1 MSEDLA
7 SEHPV
12 SEDLAAFAARQLQ
25 APCPPAAHAFAEALV
40 RETRAR
46 AALFYG
52 SILRTGDLDGVL
64 DFYLLTDDERRTGW
78 RGWIARRLWPD
89 VSYREMEIGGRVLRA
104 KIATMPLSTFRRAAA
119 GDYLDTTIWTRF
131 VQPCALA
138 FAADPASACEVK
150 ATIGAA
156 SETAGRYAA
165 ALGPASG
172 RAVDYWQALFRHT
185 YAAEL
190 RVEKP
195 GREREITG
203 FDPDRYAQLLPL
215 AWRSAG
221 LAFQESGEVL
231 RPQLPEAER
240 RRLRQAW
247 GRRQAFGKPLN
258 AARLVKAA
266 TTFEG
271 AARYAAWKIERHTG
285 VVVPVTPWRERHPI
299 LAAPEAAWRIWRGR
313 RQP

>member
-1 MSEDLA
+1 VSADLA
-7 SEHPV
+7 GFVE
-12 SEDLAAFAARQLQ
+12 RQLQ
-25 APCPPAAHAFAEALV
+25 VPCPAPARAFAEALA
-40 RETRAR
+40 RAAGAR

-64 DFYLLTDDERRTGW
+64 DFYLLGDDERRTGW
-78 RGWIARRLWPD
+78 DGWIARRLWPD
-89 VSYREMEIGGRVLRA
+89 VAYREMAIDGRPLRA
-104 KIATMPLSTFRRAAA
+104 KIAAMPLSTFAQAAA
-119 GDYLDTTIWTRF
+119 NGYLDTTIWTRF

-138 FAADPASACEVK
+138 WAADEESASAVRAAIC
-150 ATIGAA
+150 GAA
-156 SETAGRYAA
+156 ATAASYAA

-172 RAVDYWQALFRHT
+172 RAEDYWRALFRHT

-195 GREREITG
+195 GREREIIG
-203 FDPDRYAQLLPL
+203 FDPARWNALLPL

-221 LAFQESGEVL
+221 VAFEVSDDVL

-247 GRRQAFGKPLN
+247 TRRAAVGKPLN

-266 TTFEG
+266 STFDG
-271 AARYAAWKIERHTG
+271 AARYAAWKIARHTG

-299 LAAPEAAWRIWRGR
+299 LAAPDAAWRIWRAR
-313 RQP
+313 RQA